1 MARRA
6 PQGGIAKVA
15 MRILGFFCAF
25 AACVLLLAGCALRE
39 DAPNS
44 DLFEIGVLLP
54 FEGGYAEAS
63 REIFEGMCVAR
74 DFANAEGGVGGA
86 RVVLDPVSVQSAGV
100 LSAVDALGA
109 RGVGVFCL
117 GIDENI
123 AYNKEALAKR
133 ENMFFCFLG
142 AYPPATLDMP
152 NSARIFLN
160 GAQQGDLMADF
171 ARRKCKKGTSYVVMA
186 QNGDVW
192 KSLADYLVLGL
203 DSRTVKIYR
212 DSFSP
217 KEGNFAEFARAV
229 RRTGAE
235 CIFYIGA
242 GGNIK
247 EFAQAF
253 GTGRDAPLVAANCPL
268 LAPRTADGEW
278 RYYGVQPAF
287 ENALSGAEN
296 GLKKRF
302 SEEYERRFGRR
313 AGWLAH
319 YGFDAVYMACAAAK
333 EGAVSPRKMREYF
346 TNSTRFGVCGK
357 LEFDSSADCYTP
369 LEFAEKRSGNP

>member
-15 MRILGFFCAF
+15 MRILCFFCAF
-25 AACVLLLAGCALRE
+25 AACVVSLAGCALRE
-39 DAPNS
+39 NAPNR

-74 DFANAEGGVGGA
+74 DFVDSEGGVGGSN
-86 RVVLDPVSVQSAGV
+86 VFLNPVSVQSSGV
-100 LSAVDALGA
+100 LAAVDALGA
-109 RGVGVFCL
+109 KGVRLFCIGL
-117 GIDENI
+117 DENI

-142 AYPPATLDMP
+142 TYPPATLDMS

-171 ARRKCKKGTSYVVMA
+171 ARRKCKGGASYVVMA
-186 QNGDVW
+186 QDGDVW

-217 KEGNFAEFARAV
+217 NEGDFAEFARAV

-242 GGNIK
+242 GGNIR

-253 GTGRDAPLVAANCPL
+253 GTGRDTTLVAANCPL
-268 LAPRTADGEW
+268 LAPRASNGDW

-287 ENALSGAEN
+287 ENALPNAEN
-296 GLKKRF
+296 EIKKRF
-302 SEEYERRFGRR
+302 ESEYERRFGRR

-369 LEFAEKRSGNP
+369 LEVVEKRAGNP